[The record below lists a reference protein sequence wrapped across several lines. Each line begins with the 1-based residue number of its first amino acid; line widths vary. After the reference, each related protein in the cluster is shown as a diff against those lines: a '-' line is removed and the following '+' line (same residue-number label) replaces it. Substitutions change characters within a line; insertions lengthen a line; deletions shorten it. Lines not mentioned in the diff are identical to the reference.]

1 MPVRPVGVDDPAI
14 IEALRAYVKLLR
26 AGKAVVARVEPR
38 LSARGLTVTQ
48 LGVLE
53 AILHKGPLTQR
64 ELGRKVLTSA
74 GNMTDLIDK
83 LEGRLLVCRSR
94 VAGDRRSVR
103 VALTPT
109 GRSLIEALFPL
120 HARDIAEAMGGLTT
134 TELGEL
140 GRLLRKLGMAAAS
153 EDRPHLAPAAPG
165 AHLQPD
171 RSIPNEQD
179 RRDHDDRGAAVRQPG
194 PVPE

>member
-1 MPVRPVGVDDPAI
+1 MPLPPAGVDDPATL
-14 IEALRAYVKLLR
+14 EALRAYVKLLR
-26 AGKAVVARVEPR
+26 AGKAVVARIEPR
-38 LSARGLTVTQ
+38 LAARGLTATQ

-103 VALTPT
+103 VALTPA
-109 GRSLIEALFPL
+109 GRTLIEGLFPK

-134 TELGEL
+134 KELAEL
-140 GRLLRKLGMAAAS
+140 GRLLRKLGMAASS
-153 EDRPHLAPAAPG
+153 EDRPHLAPADAQ
-165 AHLQPD
+165 AHLPAD
-171 RSIPNEQD
+171 RSVSNE
-179 RRDHDDRGAAVRQPG
+179 
-194 PVPE
+194 

>member
-1 MPVRPVGVDDPAI
+1 LAREAGVPLRPAGVDDPAI

-26 AGKAVVARVEPR
+26 AGKAVVARIEPR
-38 LSARGLTVTQ
+38 LAARGLTATQ

-83 LEGRLLVCRSR
+83 LEARLLVCRSR

-103 VALTPT
+103 VALTPA
-109 GRSLIEALFPL
+109 GRTLIEALFPQ
-120 HARDIAEAMGGLTT
+120 HARDIADAMAGLTT
-134 TELGEL
+134 MELAEL
-140 GRLLRKLGMAAAS
+140 GRLLRKLGMAAAG
-153 EDRPHLAPAAPG
+153 EDRPHLVPADARTHFPAG
-165 AHLQPD
+165 
-171 RSIPNEQD
+171 RSISNE
-179 RRDHDDRGAAVRQPG
+179 
-194 PVPE
+194 